1 MMMHRLANFKFTQV
15 SISKV
20 CNMLESYNKSV
31 IDYGMDSQ
39 CTSLGEDIVGWTV
52 SVQVSE
58 RTLWYGQP
66 VYSLGEDTATS
77 VLTSAF
83 KVKLAYT
90 QLVLLGRMLPI
101 K

>member
-1 MMMHRLANFKFTQV
+1 
-15 SISKV
+15 
-20 CNMLESYNKSV
+20 MLDSYNKSV

-39 CTSLGEDIVGWTV
+39 CTNLREDIVGWAV
-52 SVQVSE
+52 SIQVSE
-58 RTLWYGQP
+58 RTLWDGQS

-83 KVKLAYT
+83 KMKLAYT
-90 QLVLLGRMLPI
+90 QLALQERMLPI